1 RHLRPQGLR
10 HGSEIAPMSGM
21 LRSRNGSPAAR
32 SATIPMI
39 AAPRARFVRL
49 LRDEPEVGAEIHY
62 RSEDGEETKVFFR
75 DQESLRAQ
83 IAELRRRGA
92 DVVEEETA
100 LNAMI
105 AAENERGRN

>member
-1 RHLRPQGLR
+1 
-10 HGSEIAPMSGM
+10 M
-21 LRSRNGSPAAR
+21 LRKNGTPAAR
-32 SATIPMI
+32 SAPVAVIT
-39 AAPRARFVRL
+39 APRARFVRL
-49 LRDEPEVGAEIHY
+49 LRDDPQVGAEIHY
-62 RSEDGEETKVFFR
+62 RNGDGEETKVFFR

-83 IAELRRRGA
+83 IAELRRAGA